1 MHLVIFAS
9 LFLVT
14 FSASSSART
23 AASPPYF
30 SRVWININ
38 HYLFFQELALQLY
51 QPRQISPT
59 SKTSV
64 DDKHLSPNLSSLE
77 RGEDTYY
84 ARPAFFTPKIT
95 TSKGAMSNFILSLG
109 LGWGVVLK
117 GPFFSCRSDPILKE
131 VNEYHKNAPWLCLP
145 LCPIWSHGRLLRL
158 TDMASGGPG
167 GPGKFVHFDV
177 AAELIRMVY
186 LQWWGHGVCNKN
198 TTL

>member
-1 MHLVIFAS
+1 MHLAIFAS

-77 RGEDTYY
+77 RGEDIYY
-84 ARPAFFTPKIT
+84 ARPAFFTPKNYNIE
-95 TSKGAMSNFILSLG
+95 GGNFQFYIILG
-109 LGWGVVLK
+109 GGWGPGAQCIRVGVMEDNFVF
-117 GPFFSCRSDPILKE
+117 GHIL
-131 VNEYHKNAPWLCLP
+131 
-145 LCPIWSHGRLLRL
+145 
-158 TDMASGGPG
+158 
-167 GPGKFVHFDV
+167 HF
-177 AAELIRMVY
+177 
-186 LQWWGHGVCNKN
+186 GHQKKVQLG
-198 TTL
+198 

>member
-1 MHLVIFAS
+1 MHLVVFAS

-30 SRVWININ
+30 SRVWITIN

-77 RGEDTYY
+77 RGEDIYYGY
-84 ARPAFFTPKIT
+84 ARPAFFAPKNYNIE
-95 TSKGAMSNFILSLG
+95 GGNFQFYFILGGGMGGGAQVDFLVADQILSWKRSMNTIKTHLVCVF
-109 LGWGVVLK
+109 LYIQFEAMAA
-117 GPFFSCRSDPILKE
+117 FF
-131 VNEYHKNAPWLCLP
+131 
-145 LCPIWSHGRLLRL
+145 G
-158 TDMASGGPG
+158 
-167 GPGKFVHFDV
+167 
-177 AAELIRMVY
+177 
-186 LQWWGHGVCNKN
+186 
-198 TTL
+198 